1 MGHVS
6 RVLLCKFCRTLLE
19 FVNKKK
25 RRRGSESGSDVEL
38 EYGPGERPPSPT
50 DDIDRRRSG
59 RSTKRKKYV
68 DEVDYNFSDD
78 ENLLLPNDTV
88 ASPAVKVRNFQ
99 VYVIHVEH
107 IQLQ

>member
-1 MGHVS
+1 MN
-6 RVLLCKFCRTLLE
+6 K
-19 FVNKKK
+19 KKK

-38 EYGPGERPPSPT
+38 EYGPGGHEMKIRADDID

-68 DEVDYNFSDD
+68 DETDYNFSDD

-88 ASPAVKVRNFQ
+88 AAPAAKVRM
-99 VYVIHVEH
+99 I
-107 IQLQ
+107 LDSGLKSKLR

>member
-1 MGHVS
+1 MPS
-6 RVLLCKFCRTLLE
+6 KTLLE

-38 EYGPGERPPSPT
+38 QYGPGERPPSPI
-50 DDIDRRRSG
+50 DDVDRRRSG

-68 DEVDYNFSDD
+68 DEVEFNFSDD

-88 ASPAVKVRNFQ
+88 AAPVVKSAAGNKA
-99 VYVIHVEH
+99 ETDTETG
-107 IQLQ
+107 LASA